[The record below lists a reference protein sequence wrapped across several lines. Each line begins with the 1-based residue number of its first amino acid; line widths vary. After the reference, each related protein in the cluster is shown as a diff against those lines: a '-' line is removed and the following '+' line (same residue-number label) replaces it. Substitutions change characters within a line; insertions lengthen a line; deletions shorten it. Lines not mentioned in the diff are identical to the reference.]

1 MGVGTWWG
9 NRATLDAVRATKGG
23 KGMRINCLSCGHKLD
38 MGDDYDDYEGLVKC
52 FICGALLKIRA
63 EEGRLK
69 SVDFLKTVRGS
80 IFKDVVE
87 QGR

>member
-1 MGVGTWWG
+1 
-9 NRATLDAVRATKGG
+9 
-23 KGMRINCLSCGHKLD
+23 MRINCLSCGHKLD
-38 MGDDYDDYEGLVKC
+38 MGDSYNDYEGLVKC

-80 IFKDVVE
+80 IFEEADG

>member
-1 MGVGTWWG
+1 
-9 NRATLDAVRATKGG
+9 
-23 KGMRINCLSCGHKLD
+23 

-69 SVDFLKTVRGS
+69 SVDFLKTVRRSTEEAVG
-80 IFKDVVE
+80 